1 MRDFHSCNDP
11 STRVG
16 ASRINIPLSSNW
28 LHAEIQRA
36 ATLST
41 RNRKSALRRLLHLM
55 FMFARRTDWQLTQNH
70 YSAALDKARKRG
82 PLLDLTVSNPTQ
94 CGFEY
99 QSEATLKALFC
110 PEALLYEPQ
119 AQGLASA
126 RQAVA
131 KYYNTH
137 PVRAGS
143 GEISAEQI
151 FLTTSTSEAYSFLF
165 RLLCNP
171 EEEVLV
177 PRPSYPLFEFLA
189 QIQDVKLTTYDLFYD
204 HGWHIDVAGLKKTAG
219 TRTRAVLLVNPN
231 NPTGSFVH
239 SAELRQIAS
248 FCRERE
254 LALIS
259 DEVFLD
265 YPVESAAEMSVAFEH
280 ECLSFALSGLS
291 KIAALPQMKLAWI
304 VVNGR
309 AELRDAARG
318 RLEIIAD
325 TYLSVSAPIQ
335 YALPQLLLQRER
347 IQAQISARVRK
358 NLVTLDAYLAGNKA
372 IERLHID
379 GGWYAVLRV
388 PATQTD
394 EELAIELIDRHG
406 VVVHPG
412 HFYDFPGEGYLVVSL
427 ITPEDDFAQGI
438 ARVVEKLR

>member
-1 MRDFHSCNDP
+1 
-11 STRVG
+11 
-16 ASRINIPLSSNW
+16 
-28 LHAEIQRA
+28 
-36 ATLST
+36 
-41 RNRKSALRRLLHLM
+41 M
-55 FMFARRTDWQLTQNH
+55 FMFARRTDWQLTQNR
-70 YSAALDKARKRG
+70 YSAALDRARKRG

-99 QSEATLKALFC
+99 ESEAILKALSC

-119 AQGLASA
+119 AQGLVSA

-131 KYYNTH
+131 DYYNNLR
-137 PVRAGS
+137 VRAAV
-143 GEISAEQI
+143 EISSEQI

-171 EEEVLV
+171 EDEVLV

-189 QIQDVKLTTYDLFYD
+189 QIQDVELTTYDLFYD
-204 HGWHIDVAGLKKTAG
+204 HGWHIDVAGLNKAAG

-239 SAELRQIAS
+239 SQELRQIAS

-265 YPVESAAEMSVAFEH
+265 YAVESPAKMSVAFED

-291 KIAALPQMKLAWI
+291 KIAALPQMKLSWV
-304 VVNGR
+304 VVNGPP
-309 AELRDAARG
+309 ELRDAAHG

-325 TYLSVSAPIQ
+325 TYLSVNTPVQ
-335 YALPQLLLQRER
+335 YALPQLLSQRER
-347 IQAQISARVRK
+347 IQAQIAARVRK
-358 NLVTLDAYLAGNKA
+358 NLVALDTHLAGNKA

-379 GGWYAVLRV
+379 AGWYAVLRV

-394 EELAIELIDRHG
+394 EELAIALIDRDG

-427 ITPEDDFAQGI
+427 ITPAKEFAQGI
-438 ARVVEKLR
+438 ARVVENLG

>member
-1 MRDFHSCNDP
+1 
-11 STRVG
+11 
-16 ASRINIPLSSNW
+16 
-28 LHAEIQRA
+28 
-36 ATLST
+36 
-41 RNRKSALRRLLHLM
+41 M
-55 FMFARRTDWQLTQNH
+55 FMFARRTDWQLTQNR
-70 YSAALDKARKRG
+70 YSAALDRARKRG
-82 PLLDLTVSNPTQ
+82 PLLDLTASNPTQ

-99 QSEATLKALFC
+99 ESEAILKALSC

-131 KYYNTH
+131 DYYNNH
-137 PVRAGS
+137 PVRDSA

-151 FLTTSTSEAYSFLF
+151 FLSTSTSEAYSFLF

-171 EEEVLV
+171 EDEVLV

-189 QIQDVKLTTYDLFYD
+189 RIHDVKLTTYDLFYD
-204 HGWHIDVAGLKKTAG
+204 HGWHIDFAGLKKTAG
-219 TRTRAVLLVNPN
+219 ARTRAVLLVNPN
-231 NPTGSFVH
+231 NPTGSFVQ

-265 YPVESAAEMSVAFEH
+265 YAVESSAEMSVAFED

-291 KIAALPQMKLAWI
+291 KVAALPQMKLAWM
-304 VVNGR
+304 VVNGPVQQ
-309 AELRDAARG
+309 RDAARG

-325 TYLSVSAPIQ
+325 TYLSVNTPIQ
-335 YALPQLLLQRER
+335 YALPQLLSQRER
-347 IQAQISARVRK
+347 IQAQIAARVRK
-358 NLVTLDAYLAGNKA
+358 NLMALDTHLAGNKA
-372 IERLHID
+372 IERLHIE

-394 EELAIELIDRHG
+394 EELAIELIDRDG

-412 HFYDFPGEGYLVVSL
+412 HFYDFSGEGYLVVSL
-427 ITPEDDFAQGI
+427 ITPEDDFAEGI
-438 ARVVEKLR
+438 RRALRRF